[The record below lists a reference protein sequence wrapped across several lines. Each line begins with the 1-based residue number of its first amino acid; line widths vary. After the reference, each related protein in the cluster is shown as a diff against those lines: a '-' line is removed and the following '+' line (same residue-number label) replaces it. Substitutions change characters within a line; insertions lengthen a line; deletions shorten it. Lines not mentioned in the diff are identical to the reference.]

1 MLSFHPA
8 INYRGTEWIASRVYD
23 GIFENFS
30 AFVAASMRYV
40 YRRWQVEVAVFIH
53 ARTTQRTN
61 AYEDKRCVRVRVDAW
76 NSAPMREQTKVRK
89 RTNADRMADELMAK
103 RKRRHR
109 AMVIRVP
116 SFAVYRISFYRIIGR
131 LRISTYLFIGNYR
144 KSIESAYNEST
155 TIYKISKVRC
165 LLQRFQSKRNEF
177 SV

>member
-89 RTNADRMADELMAK
+89 RTNADRMVDELMAK

-109 AMVIRVP
+109 ARDGY
-116 SFAVYRISFYRIIGR
+116 SCTFFRRISYFVLSNHWQTTDFYV
-131 LRISTYLFIGNYR
+131 FIYR
-144 KSIESAYNEST
+144 K
-155 TIYKISKVRC
+155 
-165 LLQRFQSKRNEF
+165 LQKKYRER
-177 SV
+177 V